1 MIQRLSPLVQ
11 RSPAPCPSPAWD
23 CKDQFCGYFIY
34 LQFMLWGV
42 FSTGHLCSEM
52 KWKKKTTNQSE
63 FFWRKNLLVCW
74 LPGLHFHLNRVN
86 LKHPLQKQ
94 GTRDIFWKTWYLC
107 VMGCHSWVVRTLRS
121 TVWPRRHTETFI
133 GNFKLYHSIFYI
145 RPNLIEGHLVHWFF
159 LSFLAEVIQ
168 KWTTCFS
175 ETTENASVWCA
186 RPLWVGYKDIWS
198 T

>member
-42 FSTGHLCSEM
+42 FFNWSSLFRNEM
-52 KWKKKTTNQSE
+52 KKKTTNQSE

-86 LKHPLQKQ
+86 LKHHLQKQ
-94 GTRDIFWKTWYLC
+94 GTRDIFWKIWYLC

-121 TVWPRRHTETFI
+121 TVWPRRHTETCI
-133 GNFKLYHSIFYI
+133 GNFKLYHSQLNF
-145 RPNLIEGHLVHWFF
+145 LV
-159 LSFLAEVIQ
+159 L
-168 KWTTCFS
+168 
-175 ETTENASVWCA
+175 
-186 RPLWVGYKDIWS
+186 
-198 T
+198 